1 MRIDC
6 KWNLFLPCSHALDL
20 TRAKGLIFSIYFK
33 NSSVIVTC
41 ATLES
46 TSQIQILCLKVES
59 TNTSQLDIRFVL
71 YRLFIMGKFDV
82 YLLRHFNE
90 KLICV

>member
-20 TRAKGLIFSIYFK
+20 TRAIGLIFSIYFK

-46 TSQIQILCLKVES
+46 TSQIQIICRKVAS
-59 TNTSQLDIRFVL
+59 INTSQLEVCFVFYTL
-71 YRLFIMGKFDV
+71 YMKGKFDV
-82 YLLRHFNE
+82 YLPRPFKE
-90 KLICV
+90 KLISD